1 MKPVFADRLA
11 IVTGASRGIGQAIAT
26 RLARG
31 GATVIVSA
39 RTLEPRDGIEGSLVQ
54 VADEI
59 NRTCA
64 EVGGRAIPIR
74 VDLSQPDDRASL
86 VEQAAAHGDVD
97 ILVNNAAIA
106 FLLQGS
112 EYPDRR
118 TRLMFEI
125 NVQAPF
131 DLCQRLVPSMKARG
145 RGWIVNVSSV
155 GSVHPL
161 GPPYELLH
169 SRGIYTV
176 YGMTKAALDRMST
189 GLAAELHQHGIAV
202 NSLSPWGWVP
212 TPGTMVNDIDG
223 LGDAASVESPSVI
236 AEAAAFLCS
245 ADPVRVTGRVAYSQ
259 PLLDEFQLSPTA
271 DNRRP

>member
-1 MKPVFADRLA
+1 VKAAFDGRLA
-11 IVTGASRGIGQAIAT
+11 IVTGASRGIGEAIAR

-31 GATVIVSA
+31 GATVIISA
-39 RTLEPRDGIEGSLVQ
+39 RTLDPSEGTKGSLSE

-59 NRTCA
+59 NRGCA
-64 EVGGRAIPIR
+64 GTSGRAIA
-74 VDLSQPDDRASL
+74 VQADLSKPDDRRRL
-86 VEQAAAHGDVD
+86 VEEASAHGPVDV
-97 ILVNNAAIA
+97 LVNNAAIA
-106 FLLQGS
+106 FLLNGS

-125 NVQAPF
+125 NVHAPF
-131 DLCQRLVPSMKARG
+131 DLSQRVIPAMKERG
-145 RGWIVNVSSV
+145 QGWIVNISSV

-161 GPPYELLH
+161 GPPYAPLH

-176 YGMTKAALDRMST
+176 YGMCKAALDRMST
-189 GLAAELHQHGIAV
+189 GLAAELHEHGVAV

-245 ADPVRVTGRVAYSQ
+245 ADPTRVTGRVAYSQ
-259 PLLDEFQLSPTA
+259 PLLDEFKLSPMA